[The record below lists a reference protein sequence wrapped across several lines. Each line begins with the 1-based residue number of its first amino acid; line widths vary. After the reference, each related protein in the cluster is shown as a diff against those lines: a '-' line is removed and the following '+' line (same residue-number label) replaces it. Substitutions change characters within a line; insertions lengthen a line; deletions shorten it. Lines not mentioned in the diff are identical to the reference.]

1 MAEQR
6 ADCII
11 VGGGMVGLA
20 LAGGLAD
27 AGLTVA
33 VIEAREPA
41 PWDPGRVSN
50 RVSAVTPATRRLLSN
65 LGAWDAI
72 AAGRVSPF
80 EAIRAWD
87 AAGHPGVTFTAA
99 ERGEAWLGHIV
110 ENDLIRDSLR
120 AAAGR
125 RPGVNEYCPAQV
137 ARMATDA
144 TGASVE
150 LADGRRLRGRVLIG
164 ADGARSL
171 VREHA
176 GIAVAGVDYGQRGI
190 VATVT
195 AEHHH
200 GAVARQRFL
209 QTGPL
214 ALLPLADG
222 RCSLV
227 WSADEARAAEL
238 EAMDEAVFNAAL
250 AEASEYVLGSIT
262 ASVDRAAFPLQ
273 RLHAQAYSARR
284 VALVGDAAHVIHP
297 LAGQGVNLGFL
308 DAAALVDV
316 LADTAAA
323 GRDIGATAALRRY
336 ARRRRGD
343 NALMQR
349 AMDGFQWLFSNDD
362 PLRSAV
368 RNAGL
373 RLTDRLPLARAVL
386 VDHALGRRGDQPRL
400 MQGET

>member
-1 MAEQR
+1 
-6 ADCII
+6 
-11 VGGGMVGLA
+11 
-20 LAGGLAD
+20 
-27 AGLTVA
+27 
-33 VIEAREPA
+33 
-41 PWDPGRVSN
+41 
-50 RVSAVTPATRRLLSN
+50 
-65 LGAWDAI
+65 
-72 AAGRVSPF
+72 
-80 EAIRAWD
+80 
-87 AAGHPGVTFTAA
+87 
-99 ERGEAWLGHIV
+99 
-110 ENDLIRDSLR
+110 
-120 AAAGR
+120 
-125 RPGVNEYCPAQV
+125 
-137 ARMATDA
+137 
-144 TGASVE
+144 
-150 LADGRRLRGRVLIG
+150 
-164 ADGARSL
+164 
-171 VREHA
+171 
-176 GIAVAGVDYGQRGI
+176 
-190 VATVT
+190 
-195 AEHHH
+195 
-200 GAVARQRFL
+200 
-209 QTGPL
+209 
-214 ALLPLADG
+214 
-222 RCSLV
+222 
-227 WSADEARAAEL
+227 
-238 EAMDEAVFNAAL
+238 MDEAVFNAAL

-373 RLTDRLPLARAVL
+373 GLTDRLPLARAVL